1 MDRRHPPRRIV
12 SRDDIGYRSRDGH
25 DGTGE
30 PVRGRLLLS
39 PDASPCPGS
48 FPLGHSWSLPRSR
61 PRIIEQAVSEGSL
74 RSGMDAGPD
83 ASLPLLLSERRGRP
97 FSVAESTTNPEGGDA
112 NGRIQRRLDADGV

>member
-1 MDRRHPPRRIV
+1 MVMTERE
-12 SRDDIGYRSRDGH
+12 SRSVDD
-25 DGTGE
+25 
-30 PVRGRLLLS
+30 LLLS